1 MTEHIRIIRHEI
13 ASLKTW
19 HLRFPDG
26 RPSSY
31 FYFDDHPGR
40 RAIAGNLVNSK
51 RASTTPGP
59 LPAASGI
66 A

>member
-1 MTEHIRIIRHEI
+1 MTERIRIIRHEI
-13 ASLKTW
+13 ASLKMKYPFW
-19 HLRFPDG
+19 MADRAPN
-26 RPSSY
+26 SISM
-31 FYFDDHPGR
+31 DHPGQ